1 VFSILESELIVHI
14 DKYTIIINDTE
25 YDRKKDKHLPRQQK
39 IEVDQCLMFKN
50 LGRILDEFQ
59 DSHRLYGDIEV
70 TVSFTE
76 TENN

>member
-1 VFSILESELIVHI
+1 MFSILESKLIVHI
-14 DKYTIIINDTE
+14 DKYTIIITNTE
-25 YDRKKDKHLPRQQK
+25 SNRKKDKHIPRQQK